1 MVEQPYADRST
12 AERSH
17 LYITCG
23 GQRYFVGQA
32 LTLFGMPVRLDATLC
47 APDELWIEGPTG
59 EAVRVW
65 PAPAKDPADA

>member
-1 MVEQPYADRST
+1 
-12 AERSH
+12 
-17 LYITCG
+17 
-23 GQRYFVGQA
+23 